1 MTDKRLPWSGNK
13 GRALKQTL
21 GLTGEWMDN
30 LRDTSCG
37 VGGAAGCAILSLRYG
52 KSCGQV
58 RMAQLVSVAS

>member
-30 LRDTSCG
+30 LRDTSWG
-37 VGGAAGCAILSLRYG
+37 VGGAAGCAILSLR
-52 KSCGQV
+52 
-58 RMAQLVSVAS
+58 